1 MIQPLR
7 IAVADDEPD
16 IRQYFHRLLPKLGYE
31 VVGEAENGM
40 ELVELCRTT
49 KPDLVITDVMM
60 PEMTGIEAA
69 AEISK
74 SLTIPIIILSS
85 HERPGSDDGT
95 ANIKCKY
102 IVDYLRKPVS
112 IPDLQAAITRACSA
126 A

>member
-16 IRQYFHRLLPKLGYE
+16 IRQYFRRLLPRLGYE

-74 SLTIPIIILSS
+74 TQSIPIIVLSS
-85 HERPGSDDGT
+85 HERPAVDNNAEKVMRD
-95 ANIKCKY
+95 CV
-102 IVDYLRKPVS
+102 VDYLRKPVS
-112 IPDLQAAITRACSA
+112 SSELQASITKACNA
-126 A
+126 L

>member
-16 IRQYFHRLLPKLGYE
+16 IRQYFHRLLRKLGYE
-31 VVGEAENGM
+31 VGGEAENGI

-74 SLTIPIIILSS
+74 TLTIPIIILSS
-85 HERPGSDDGT
+85 HERPRSDDGT
-95 ANIKCKY
+95 ANIECKY